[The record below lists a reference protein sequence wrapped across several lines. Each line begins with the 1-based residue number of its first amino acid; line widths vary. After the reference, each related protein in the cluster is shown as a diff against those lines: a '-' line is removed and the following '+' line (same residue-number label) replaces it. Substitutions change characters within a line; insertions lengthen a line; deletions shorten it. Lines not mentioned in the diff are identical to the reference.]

1 MRIAEGDPAAD
12 VLTGIVIATALI
24 LVFLGL
30 GGCAAGPALRVLG
43 TQEGI
48 ASYYSDE
55 FNGRRTSSGEVFNN
69 GELTAAHRTFP
80 FGTRIKVIN
89 LSDRSE
95 VVVRVNDRGPVKP
108 ERVVDLTR
116 RAADEIGLVRA
127 GLARVRIEVLEW
139 GQGLRT
145 AALGAK

>member
-12 VLTGIVIATALI
+12 VLTGIVIVTGLL

-55 FNGRRTSSGEVFNN
+55 FNGRRTSSGEVFSNN
-69 GELTAAHRTFP
+69 ELTAAHRTFP

-95 VVVRVNDRGPVKP
+95 VIVRVNDRGPVKP